1 MLCCAA
7 AGLCA
12 APAQAVTF
20 AEYGATS
27 SAANLN
33 WTLSSNL
40 TSGTLATTGFGA
52 SAKTSFDFLTTGLS
66 ALGNLPATF
75 TLNATTASNDPAVT
89 GLGQIAEQNLSGTF
103 SFIYSGLTPLI
114 VGSHTFTTGANLL
127 SGTFTGA
134 EIVGPNNGST
144 GSIQDAILSGG
155 TVTFTSAFEKFSATG
170 DKGLSLELTSVLPF
184 LGAAEDDA
192 LNSFTAVSTGSFA
205 SDIAS
210 GGGAGVPEP
219 ATWAVMLIG
228 FGGIGAAIRRGR
240 AKTLARSLA

>member
-1 MLCCAA
+1 
-7 AGLCA
+7 
-12 APAQAVTF
+12 
-20 AEYGATS
+20 
-27 SAANLN
+27 
-33 WTLSSNL
+33 
-40 TSGTLATTGFGA
+40 
-52 SAKTSFDFLTTGLS
+52 
-66 ALGNLPATF
+66 
-75 TLNATTASNDPAVT
+75 VT

-240 AKTLARSLA
+240 TKTLARSLA